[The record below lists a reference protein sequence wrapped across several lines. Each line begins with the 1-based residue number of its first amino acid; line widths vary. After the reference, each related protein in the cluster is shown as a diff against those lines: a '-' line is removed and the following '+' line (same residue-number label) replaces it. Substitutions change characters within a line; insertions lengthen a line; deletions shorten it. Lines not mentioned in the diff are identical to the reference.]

1 MIYVCMPILV
11 FSAQGENCPWK
22 TPQGGEVSSYGSG
35 MPGPWVAGSD
45 NPGFLPGMAWKVKDV
60 YEVYTYAD
68 SGDRQGKLLVE
79 VEDTEAATK
88 DGKWV
93 EVKVIAIEDPYLCWW
108 FSSGDGHVLGYRVRL
123 HVCSG
128 SFEDCKK
135 VRVRKDE
142 FHSDVVRKINVE
154 DIRLNSEAWWM
165 KSGSKANYTEWRKSF
180 LEEHKEDSKPKKK
193 KGRGEDDLDFEPSED
208 EKEGDGKDK
217 KEGSDEARDGGLK
230 KKLRDLKEHAK
241 KGAKPAK
248 KDRKDK
254 REKERDEKSRMAR
267 KRKSYEE
274 STSSQGRDARERSPK
289 RAVWFGKEKKD
300 PKSAKDKVRHDTKK
314 DKKKE
319 KKSTSSTSTSER
331 RKRRKRKRERRED
344 RGPYGSGR
352 RVKYGR
358 ESDDSRSDSDGS
370 SVFQGGV
377 PDKKAHQLIL
387 QEYAEKR
394 PGRLTARMLQKM
406 MSLMSRSGTPA
417 NQLNPVHDR
426 TPPVATPYLL
436 TVILPTYR
444 EKVTMRLLREL
455 KTLSYALDFLALG
468 QGERASDILAQRLE
482 LVLSDQGWNRAQFLE
497 LIPPEGAG
505 LVDPEEQRMASKE
518 QALDAKLKSYLPAGW
533 KKNDGGK
540 GEEKGGKAGK
550 KGKGL
555 GKNDKTDWKKDGSKK
570 DDQKAPSQWGSRFN
584 LLKLWLNSLR

>member
-1 MIYVCMPILV
+1 M
-11 FSAQGENCPWK
+11 
-22 TPQGGEVSSYGSG
+22 
-35 MPGPWVAGSD
+35 
-45 NPGFLPGMAWKVKDV
+45 
-60 YEVYTYAD
+60 
-68 SGDRQGKLLVE
+68 
-79 VEDTEAATK
+79 
-88 DGKWV
+88 
-93 EVKVIAIEDPYLCWW
+93 
-108 FSSGDGHVLGYRVRL
+108 
-123 HVCSG
+123 
-128 SFEDCKK
+128 
-135 VRVRKDE
+135 
-142 FHSDVVRKINVE
+142 
-154 DIRLNSEAWWM
+154 
-165 KSGSKANYTEWRKSF
+165 
-180 LEEHKEDSKPKKK
+180 EEHKEDSKPKRK
-193 KGRGEDDLDFEPSED
+193 KGLSEDDLDFGPSED

-217 KEGSDEARDGGLK
+217 KEGSDEARDAGLK

-241 KGAKPAK
+241 KGAKPK
-248 KDRKDK
+248 KEDRKDK
-254 REKERDEKSRMAR
+254 KEREKEEKSRMTR

-274 STSSQGRDARERSPK
+274 STSSQGRDVRERSPK

-300 PKSAKDKVRHDTKK
+300 SRKDSKSSKDKGRHEVKK

-331 RKRRKRKRERRED
+331 RKRRKKKREKRED

-358 ESDDSRSDSDGS
+358 ESDGSRSDSDES

-436 TVILPTYR
+436 TVVLPTYR

-468 QGERASDILAQRLE
+468 QGERASDILAQRMKALE

-497 LIPPEGAG
+497 LIPPEGGGVSRPRRAEDG
-505 LVDPEEQRMASKE
+505 IQGASTGCEAEELSTSRVEEERRRKRRRKRRKSRKEGERPREERQDRLEEGREQEGRSESSIPMKPQIQPVETWVELPEAEDEGKSQVNVSLKRESEKE
-518 QALDAKLKSYLPAGW
+518 KIPS
-533 KKNDGGK
+533 
-540 GEEKGGKAGK
+540 EEE
-550 KGKGL
+550 
-555 GKNDKTDWKKDGSKK
+555 
-570 DDQKAPSQWGSRFN
+570 
-584 LLKLWLNSLR
+584 

>member
-1 MIYVCMPILV
+1 
-11 FSAQGENCPWK
+11 
-22 TPQGGEVSSYGSG
+22 

-128 SFEDCKK
+128 PFDDCKK

-154 DIRLNSEAWWM
+154 DIRLNSEAWWT

-180 LEEHKEDSKPKKK
+180 LEEHKDESKPKKK
-193 KGRGEDDLDFEPSED
+193 RGLSEDDLDFGPSED
-208 EKEGDGKDK
+208 EKERDGKDK
-217 KEGSDEARDGGLK
+217 KEGSDEARDAGLK

-241 KGAKPAK
+241 KGAKPK
-248 KDRKDK
+248 KDDKKDK
-254 REKERDEKSRMAR
+254 KEKDKDEKSRMAR

-300 PKSAKDKVRHDTKK
+300 SKSSKDKGRHEGRK

-358 ESDDSRSDSDGS
+358 DSDGSRSDSDES

-406 MSLMSRSGTPA
+406 MSLMSRSGTPE

-468 QGERASDILAQRLE
+468 QGERASDILAQRMKALE

-533 KKNDGGK
+533 KKNEGGK

-555 GKNDKTDWKKDGSKK
+555 GKNDKNDWKKDGSKK
-570 DDQKAPSQWGSRFN
+570 DDQKAPSQ
-584 LLKLWLNSLR
+584 